1 MSHTCNQV
9 RDKLNTF
16 DERSQQLGLKTH
28 RWKVKRLGRHM
39 EKRISNMGRNSW
51 NTKTASMIL
60 TTSPNVFWL
69 VYKNTIASIL
79 CPIHINAWEES
90 FKLKR
95 QQMIGMLAINCLR
108 VCPTGGWKAEEKR
121 RINKKNI
128 YASKATSCKTRGFT
142 MTKTF
147 WCCLVQSHQSSQ
159 HAKDCHVSL
168 QMWNFNV
175 DHVFYLWFLSLGCDM
190 RGVEHSSCGSG
201 ILAHGKRNAS
211 TPTLLC

>member
-39 EKRISNMGRNSW
+39 EKRISNMGRKFW

-121 RINKKNI
+121 RINKKNFMQARPQVARPEVLQWLRLFGATLSRVTSL
-128 YASKATSCKTRGFT
+128 ASMQRIAMSHCRCEISVLIMFFTSGFWAWVATWEAWST
-142 MTKTF
+142 
-147 WCCLVQSHQSSQ
+147 VPV
-159 HAKDCHVSL
+159 AV
-168 QMWNFNV
+168 
-175 DHVFYLWFLSLGCDM
+175 VF
-190 RGVEHSSCGSG
+190 
-201 ILAHGKRNAS
+201 
-211 TPTLLC
+211 